1 MDQKEK
7 TQRELQA
14 MEEVKRAKARLA
26 KVRREDKKNPRKEQD
41 HHKFMMG
48 GIIIKYFPDAY
59 DFTELEMN
67 RIIACAFASRDVK
80 NMISAVVRE
89 RSCDEI
95 NENNTENEKAG
106 EENA

>member
-26 KVRREDKKNPRKEQD
+26 KVRREEKKNLRKEQD

-59 DFTELEMN
+59 EFTELEMN
-67 RIIACAFASRDVK
+67 RIIACAFASRDVQ
-80 NMISAVVRE
+80 NMISAIVRE
-89 RSCDEI
+89 RSCNGI
-95 NENNTENEKAG
+95 NSREDENEKA
-106 EENA
+106 EVERS

>member
-14 MEEVKRAKARLA
+14 IEEVKRAKARLA
-26 KVRREDKKNPRKEQD
+26 KVRREEKKNLRKEQD

-59 DFTELEMN
+59 DFTELEMS
-67 RIIACAFASRDVK
+67 RIIACAFASRDVQ
-80 NMISAVVRE
+80 NMISTVVRE
-89 RSCDEI
+89 RSLNEANI
-95 NENNTENEKAG
+95 NTTENEKSERESA
-106 EENA
+106 

>member
-26 KVRREDKKNPRKEQD
+26 KVRREEKKNLRKEQD

-59 DFTELEMN
+59 GFTELEMN
-67 RIIACAFASRDVK
+67 RIISCAFASRDVQ
-80 NMISAVVRE
+80 NMISTVVRE
-89 RSCDEI
+89 RSLNEANI
-95 NENNTENEKAG
+95 NTTENEKA
-106 EENA
+106 ERESA

>member
-14 MEEVKRAKARLA
+14 IEEVKRAKARLA
-26 KVRREDKKNPRKEQD
+26 KVRREEKKNLRKEQD

-67 RIIACAFASRDVK
+67 RIIACAFARRDVK

-89 RSCDEI
+89 RSCDET

>member
-14 MEEVKRAKARLA
+14 IEEVKRAKARLA
-26 KVRREDKKNPRKEQD
+26 KVRREEKKNLRKEQD

-59 DFTELEMN
+59 DFTELEMS
-67 RIIACAFASRDVK
+67 RIIACAFTSRDVK

-89 RSCDEI
+89 RSCDET
-95 NENNTENEKAG
+95 NEKNTENEKAG
-106 EENA
+106 EENT

>member
-26 KVRREDKKNPRKEQD
+26 KVRREEKKNLRKEQD

-59 DFTELEMN
+59 EFTELEMN
-67 RIIACAFASRDVK
+67 RIIACAFASRDVQ
-80 NMISAVVRE
+80 NMISTVVRE
-89 RSCDEI
+89 RTCNDI
-95 NENNTENEKAG
+95 NSSEDGNEKA
-106 EENA
+106 EVKRP

>member
-14 MEEVKRAKARLA
+14 IEEVKRAKARLA
-26 KVRREDKKNPRKEQD
+26 KVRREEKKNLRKEQD

-89 RSCDEI
+89 RSCDAT
-95 NENNTENEKAG
+95 NEKNTENEKAG